1 MDRRRRALLLAPT
14 LMLPPPAAATAGQAA
29 APARWR
35 PDRPVR
41 AIVPFA
47 PGGATDVVARVV
59 AEVAGTVLGQPFVI
73 ENRPG
78 GAAGLIGSEA
88 VAKAAPDGHTILIHS
103 NAHVIAPALVA
114 RMPFD
119 VIRDFAAVAHLGRI
133 PQVLVVNPRLP
144 VTDMR
149 SLLDWLRANA
159 GRVNFA
165 SAGIGSANHLAS
177 EVFRAAAQ
185 AEVQMVQY
193 RGGGPAMQAV
203 IAGEAHM
210 CIDPVASAV
219 GHIRGGTVRPIAV
232 AGPNR
237 SAVLPEVPSA
247 SEAGLPAWSAAAWVA
262 AFAPVRTP
270 PAAIAA
276 LNAAFNEAM
285 VRIEPRLT
293 ELAIERRPELASP
306 EALEAFVRE
315 DAARSQQVLRD
326 AGVRPE

>member
-1 MDRRRRALLLAPT
+1 MRRRILLLAPA
-14 LMLPPPAAATAGQAA
+14 LLAPAAAAAGQAA
-29 APARWR
+29 PRWT
-35 PDRPVR
+35 PSRPVR

-47 PGGATDVVARVV
+47 PGGATDVVARVLSETV
-59 AEVAGTVLGQPFVI
+59 GTILGQPLVI

-103 NAHVIAPALVA
+103 NAHVIAPALVS

-119 VIRDFAAVAHLGRI
+119 VLADFASVAHLGRI

-144 VTDMR
+144 ITDMQ
-149 SLLDWLRANA
+149 SLLAWLRANA

-177 EVFRAAAQ
+177 EVFRAAAR
-185 AEVQMVQY
+185 AEVQMVHY

-210 CIDPVASAV
+210 CVDPVASAV
-219 GHIRGGTVRPIAV
+219 GHIRGGTVRAIAV
-232 AGPNR
+232 AGETR
-237 SAVLPEVPSA
+237 SAVLPDVPSA
-247 SEAGLPAWSAAAWVA
+247 SEAGLPAWSAAAWLA
-262 AFAPVRTP
+262 AFAPARTP
-270 PAAIAA
+270 PAAIAT

-285 VRIEPRLT
+285 QRLEPRLT
-293 ELAIERRPELASP
+293 ELAVERRPELATP
-306 EALEAFVRE
+306 EALTEFVRQ
-315 DAARSQQVLRD
+315 DAARSQRVLRE
-326 AGVRPE
+326 AGVQPE

>member
-1 MDRRRRALLLAPT
+1 
-14 LMLPPPAAATAGQAA
+14 
-29 APARWR
+29 
-35 PDRPVR
+35 VR

-47 PGGATDVVARVV
+47 PGGATDVVARVLSETV
-59 AEVAGTVLGQPFVI
+59 GTILGQPLVI

-103 NAHVIAPALVA
+103 NAHVIAPALVS

-119 VIRDFAAVAHLGRI
+119 VLADFASVAHLGRI

-144 VTDMR
+144 ITDMQ
-149 SLLDWLRANA
+149 SLLAWLRANA

-210 CIDPVASAV
+210 CVDPVASAV
-219 GHIRGGTVRPIAV
+219 GHIRGGTVRAIAV
-232 AGPNR
+232 AGETR
-237 SAVLPEVPSA
+237 SAVLPDVPSA
-247 SEAGLPAWSAAAWVA
+247 SEAGLPAWSAAAWIA
-262 AFAPVRTP
+262 AFAPARTP
-270 PAAIAA
+270 PAAIAT

-285 VRIEPRLT
+285 QRLEPRLT
-293 ELAIERRPELASP
+293 ELAVERRPELATP
-306 EALEAFVRE
+306 EALTEFVRQ
-315 DAARSQQVLRD
+315 DAARSQRVLRE
-326 AGVRPE
+326 AGVQPE